1 MSFSCQMQYYVM
13 TCDST
18 WVRTECNSSLPF
30 QKHHP
35 RGTQDKFPGSSS
47 KVISWVEVCML
58 PDISWSCSLKDGL
71 PVDYFV
77 SHFWGHPFEDITL
90 PWRTQ
95 SWPPLPLPHIATTL
109 VTFWLT
115 NVHVF
120 ICLVSFNV
128 RCWDIWYMLRYIEI
142 GWHHNLG
149 RDSIEFKVQWTA
161 LPSSTRPMEQCTIS
175 RTLVQLCACGLRRSI
190 GRLRS
195 LVNEHRKIRTCC
207 VEL

>member
-77 SHFWGHPFEDITL
+77 SFLG
-90 PWRTQ
+90 
-95 SWPPLPLPHIATTL
+95 PPLRGHHAPLENPKLATIAVATYSHNAGHILAHQCAC
-109 VTFWLT
+109 F
-115 NVHVF
+115 H
-120 ICLVSFNV
+120 
-128 RCWDIWYMLRYIEI
+128 
-142 GWHHNLG
+142 
-149 RDSIEFKVQWTA
+149 
-161 LPSSTRPMEQCTIS
+161 LPSLLQRALLRHMIYVEIYWDRLAPQPRP
-175 RTLVQLCACGLRRSI
+175 GLYRI
-190 GRLRS
+190 
-195 LVNEHRKIRTCC
+195 
-207 VEL
+207 